1 MPKVVNAALKAKT
14 KTKAVGPKAKAKA
27 IKFGLKAPQGQGH

>member
-1 MPKVVNAALKAKT
+1 MPKIVNAALKAKT
-14 KTKAVGPKAKAKA
+14 KTKAVGPKAKA

>member
-1 MPKVVNAALKAKT
+1 MPKIVNAALKT